1 MAVFEKI
8 RDDNYE
14 QIIFCN
20 DQRVGLKAIIAI
32 HNSALGPA
40 TGGCRMWNYRSE
52 DEALTDVLRLSKG
65 MTYKAAISNLALGGG
80 KSVIMGDTSIKTP
93 ELLKRFGDFVQGL
106 NGSYITAKDVGIDS
120 NDLKIV
126 KTRTTHILG
135 IAGEANSSGDP
146 SPLTAWGIF
155 NGMKACA
162 EKAFGTNKLSGL
174 KIALQGLGAVNYY
187 LCQHLHKEGAILFGC
202 DINKEAVERARAEFN
217 LQIVGCEQIYD
228 TPCDIFSP
236 GALGAILNAQTMSR
250 LKCKV
255 IAGAANNQL
264 ATEQDGD
271 ALFKQ
276 GLVYAPDYAIN
287 AGGLINI
294 SLERAGYNKDH
305 AYAKTAQIYDT
316 IKMILERSSAE
327 KLPTNVVAN
336 RIAQERVSK
345 AHELRLNS

>member
-14 QIIFCN
+14 QITFCN
-20 DQRVGLKAIIAI
+20 DARVGLKAIIAV
-32 HNSALGPA
+32 HSSALGPA

-65 MTYKAAISNLALGGG
+65 MTHKASISNLSLGGG
-80 KSVIMGDTSIKTP
+80 KAVLIGDTSLKTP
-93 ELLKRFGDFVQGL
+93 ELLKRFGDFVEQLGG
-106 NGSYITAKDVGIDS
+106 NYITAKDVGIDS
-120 NDLKIV
+120 NDLKII
-126 KTRTTHILG
+126 KTRTAHILG

-146 SPLTAWGIF
+146 SPVTAWGVF

-162 EKAFGTNKLSGL
+162 EKAFGTKNLKGL
-174 KIALQGLGAVNYY
+174 KVALQGLGAVNYH
-187 LCQHLHKEGAILFGC
+187 LAKHLHQEGAVIIGC
-202 DINKEAVERARAEFN
+202 DINKDAVERASTE
-217 LQIVGCEQIYD
+217 LGMQVVGSEQIYD
-228 TPCDIFSP
+228 TACDIFSP

-271 ALFKQ
+271 LLFKK
-276 GLVYAPDYAIN
+276 GLLYAPDYAIN

-294 SLERAGYNKDH
+294 SHERAGYNKDR
-305 AYAKTAQIYDT
+305 AWSDVAQIYDT
-316 IKMILERSSAE
+316 IKMILDRSTAE

-336 RIAQERVSK
+336 RIAEERVHK
-345 AHELRLNS
+345 ADEKRRHG